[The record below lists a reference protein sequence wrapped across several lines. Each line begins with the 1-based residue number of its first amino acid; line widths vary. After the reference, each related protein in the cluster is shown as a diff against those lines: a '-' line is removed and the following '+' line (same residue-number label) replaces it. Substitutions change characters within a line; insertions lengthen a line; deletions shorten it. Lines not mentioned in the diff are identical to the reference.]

1 MESVKVKIQIGI
13 VVILFSISGC
23 KKIEPENILAIT
35 TDDIEIFSEGIYTF
49 KGTIVNIG
57 KEEINEHGFC
67 WSESINP
74 EIDGT
79 LIQLGPRNST

>member
-1 MESVKVKIQIGI
+1 MKDPVKVIIQIGI
-13 VVILFSISGC
+13 VIILFSVSGC

-49 KGTIVNIG
+49 KGTIVSIG

-67 WSESINP
+67 WSES
-74 EIDGT
+74 T
-79 LIQLGPRNST
+79 